1 MGVIEEY
8 PELARL
14 ALLRRD
20 GWAFRPVND
29 ERGELSC
36 VVGWR
41 KWGAA
46 SDALWIFDRGDCL
59 AMRVVDGGIAWERTG
74 TLADCLS
81 ELLALP
87 EPSRLLVK
95 GRAPGL
101 WTP

>member
-14 ALLRRD
+14 ALLPSD
-20 GWAFRPVND
+20 GWAFWPVND

-46 SDALWIFDRGDCL
+46 SDTLWIFDRGDCF
-59 AMRVVDGGIAWERTG
+59 AMRVVDGGLAWERTG
-74 TLADCLS
+74 TLANCLA
-81 ELLALP
+81 ELLGLP
-87 EPSRLLVK
+87 DPSRLL
-95 GRAPGL
+95 APGL